1 MKKPGAS
8 MKMEVFLTKKAFIP
22 PPVDAEVF
30 CLKHGK
36 YWTGFLGG
44 PKSSALSVQT
54 DESREGD
61 LNP

>member
-1 MKKPGAS
+1 